1 MPAETLRVT
10 GLTTFI
16 RACDR
21 AGPDTKKEV
30 RSAFRDVGTDV
41 QQEAARLFD
50 RYDERSA
57 AGYRVS
63 VRQTGVSVY
72 QSIRKTT
79 GTRPDYGALQM
90 RRALLPALAAK
101 ESATDARFELAMDR
115 VADNFES

>member
-30 RSAFRDVGTDV
+30 RSAFRDVGDDV
-41 QQEAARLFD
+41 KAEATRLFD
-50 RYDERSA
+50 RIDERSA

-79 GTRPDYGALQM
+79 GLRPDYGALQM
-90 RRALLPALAAK
+90 RKGLLPALAAK
-101 ESATDARFELAMDR
+101 ETATEARLEKAMDR
-115 VADNFES
+115 VADHFES